1 MERLKKELGFI
12 KVGEM
17 VLDGEGESQQG
28 ESWVGDGGGGV
39 CSGKGESDDGGGGS
53 EMMRMGRG

>member
-1 MERLKKELGFI
+1 MERLKKGLGLI

-28 ESWVGDGGGGV
+28 GSWVG
-39 CSGKGESDDGGGGS
+39 
-53 EMMRMGRG
+53 